1 MADPYEHILGD
12 RTLMFRAA
20 LEQELAAVGA
30 HVDDEQRGAVL
41 PDGSRLEFENL
52 ARVAAQCGNYEE
64 MRAMLQRHFR
74 IMTSPVISD
83 NLIPDDA
90 RARLRVRLVAGAAP
104 QECLEGG
111 LARPFAPDV
120 HARLAID
127 LPDAVNYPQSRD
139 AIPVPAT
146 MEELWQI
153 AFANTQAE
161 LKAQGF
167 EIDRS
172 GPVHLLYSKSYFTSA
187 VLFFLSEV
195 LPSVAGQ
202 EFGAAKALLFA
213 VPDRHDVLLLPVN
226 SKEEYTAGLQ
236 SIVPFTVKAF
246 QQEPGAISPHVYI
259 WDAGGITS
267 LTHLE
272 PDGEGGHHIRVAL
285 PQHLR
290 EWLG

>member
-20 LEQELAAVGA
+20 LEQELAAAGA

-41 PDGSRLEFENL
+41 PDGSRLDFDNL
-52 ARVAAQCGNYEE
+52 ARVAAQCDSYEE

-83 NLIPDDA
+83 NLISDDA
-90 RARLRVRLVAGAAP
+90 RARLRVRLVPDAGP
-104 QECLEGG
+104 EELLQGG
-111 LARPFAPDV
+111 LARPFGPDL

-127 LPDAVNYPQSRD
+127 LPDTVNYPGSRE
-139 AIPVPAT
+139 AIPVPGT

-153 AFANTQAE
+153 AHANTREE
-161 LKAQGF
+161 LNARGL
-167 EIDRS
+167 EVERS
-172 GPVHLLYSKSYFTSA
+172 GPVHLLYSESYFTSA
-187 VLFFLSEV
+187 VVFFLGEM
-195 LPSVAGQ
+195 LPKVAGQ
-202 EFGAAKALLFA
+202 EFGAAKALLFS
-213 VPDRHDVLLLPVN
+213 VPDRHTVLLLPVN
-226 SKEEYTAGLQ
+226 TREEYTAGLQ
-236 SIVPFTVKAF
+236 TIVPFTVKAF
-246 QQEPGAISPHVYI
+246 QQEPGAISLHVYV
-259 WDAGGITS
+259 WDAQGITN

-272 PDGEGGHHIRVAL
+272 PDGEGGQQIRVVL